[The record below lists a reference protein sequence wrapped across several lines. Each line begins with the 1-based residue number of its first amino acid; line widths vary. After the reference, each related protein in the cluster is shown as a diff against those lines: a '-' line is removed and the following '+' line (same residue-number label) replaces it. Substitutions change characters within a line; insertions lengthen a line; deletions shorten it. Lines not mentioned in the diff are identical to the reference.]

1 MLARSISRAAFRGVR
16 SFQASA
22 TRMAE
27 EGAAAA
33 NTAEAVSL
41 TFSLPHESM

>member
-27 EGAAAA
+27 EGAAA
-33 NTAEAVSL
+33 NMAEAVSL